1 MMLAKFSLLMIMTS
15 LLFLI
20 VGLPN
25 EKNDNDLLKVSEV
38 SKLIIFQIAKYRN
51 SDFDISKIKVDSLN
65 LPSTLKSSSNPDTRI
80 LWLGPEN
87 WLVFSSKKDL
97 MELEKNQFDEKDFAI
112 TDISHSRSIIELE
125 GNLVNEVLK
134 KGCPLDIDSLKEG
147 DCANSV
153 YNGITITLDFISD
166 NPKKVRIFGLRSF
179 GESLHHSVT
188 DACLEFGYKAI

>member
-1 MMLAKFSLLMIMTS
+1 MTYISPLNFVHKNGKF
-15 LLFLI
+15 
-20 VGLPN
+20 GDHN

-112 TDISHSRSIIELE
+112 TDMYT
-125 GNLVNEVLK
+125 VL
-134 KGCPLDIDSLKEG
+134 
-147 DCANSV
+147 NSV
-153 YNGITITLDFISD
+153 AGVVDTTSVKVSQKTGVGYSTTYFNVKNRTTTDGRFLKAPKNVIFEVKFPNSDIQGTI
-166 NPKKVRIFGLRSF
+166 K
-179 GESLHHSVT
+179 
-188 DACLEFGYKAI
+188 